1 MLNLNCT
8 KDIASS
14 FNIESR
20 KDNIAFQK
28 DMRSP
33 SICAF
38 SPRQCLRVLCPL

>member
-20 KDNIAFQK
+20 KDNIAF
-28 DMRSP
+28 SEEGNG
-33 SICAF
+33 
-38 SPRQCLRVLCPL
+38 